1 MWVPVPWGGRSVRR
15 HATRRADLGLATPRV
30 LHWASSTSTVIIG
43 DLCYRPVGY
52 LWWTIR
58 WQAMRSYP
66 LDRFFLSSPP
76 KFLNEY
82 IYEDNIPSRPLS
94 DLFISKILSQDLLC
108 NQCLASTRSKLRDDV
123 SNSSLSSRVE
133 LSLKR
138 ISLSAFRFGRQGKR
152 APFSSSDWTTEKNLQ
167 RPCIS
172 TAGKLAMAR
181 GLFPAAKRSEE
192 MASEGICRRPAHAFC
207 LQPSSCFGFT
217 DRGSR
222 STKRLYHSI
231 AIYNF
236 TSAVP
241 RALLSTERFA
251 AWPNSS
257 TWAVG

>member
-108 NQCLASTRSKLRDDV
+108 NQCLASTRSTHGLHSSTNHFAAGSKLRDDV
-123 SNSSLSSRVE
+123 VANPSLFIQIQ
-133 LSLKR
+133 LSK
-138 ISLSAFRFGRQGKR
+138 
-152 APFSSSDWTTEKNLQ
+152 
-167 RPCIS
+167 
-172 TAGKLAMAR
+172 
-181 GLFPAAKRSEE
+181 
-192 MASEGICRRPAHAFC
+192 
-207 LQPSSCFGFT
+207 
-217 DRGSR
+217 
-222 STKRLYHSI
+222 
-231 AIYNF
+231 
-236 TSAVP
+236 P
-241 RALLSTERFA
+241 RM
-251 AWPNSS
+251 NY
-257 TWAVG
+257 G